1 MPTPSMEDHLERIY
15 LLIDKKGYA
24 RVMDIA
30 LELTLSTSYVTRTI
44 QKLGDQGFVNYVK
57 YRGITLTPKG
67 TIVAQTM
74 SKKHQILE
82 EFLELIGVPEKDIL
96 GEVDG
101 IEHHVSLNTVMCMTN
116 WILFIEEHPSIKD
129 SFSLFCSERISK
141 Q

>member
-15 LLIDKKGYA
+15 LLIEQKGYA

-30 LELTLSTSYVTRTI
+30 SDLTLSPSSVTRMI

-67 TIVAQTM
+67 TTVAQTM

-82 EFLELIGVPEKDIL
+82 EFLELIGVPEKHIL

-101 IEHHVSLNTVMCMTN
+101 IEHHISLNTVMYMSN
-116 WILFIEEHPSIKD
+116 WILFIKQHPSIQD
-129 SFSLFCSERISK
+129 SFSLFSSERLISN
-141 Q
+141 